1 VLCAVAGSPSAAIG
15 AMREAMALKARR
27 KPRIRRA
34 YVPAF
39 GGSGRMEMRA
49 IGAARGGWRDV
60 YHHLLT
66 MPLAGFFG
74 VMAAIYLTI
83 NTVFATAYLV
93 VGGVDNMRPGNF
105 ADAFFFSAETIS
117 TVGYGDMEPRSFS
130 AHSIVTAEGFVGIF
144 NLALAAGLLV
154 ARVSRPTA
162 RVLFSNRAVVTQ
174 HEGQRM
180 LILRAA
186 NQRRNRIVEAEVSVS
201 LLHEVKTK
209 EGDTIRRFET
219 MATVRSRNP
228 VFMLTWQIM
237 HPIDELSPLLGETSE
252 SLAARQ
258 SQIIVV
264 LKGLDE
270 TFAQTI
276 HARAAYNP
284 DQIVWGGKFVDIIR
298 RDEEDRPLIDYAH
311 FHDIA

>member
-1 VLCAVAGSPSAAIG
+1 
-15 AMREAMALKARR
+15 MRS
-27 KPRIRRA
+27 
-34 YVPAF
+34 V
-39 GGSGRMEMRA
+39 
-49 IGAARGGWRDV
+49 GAARDGWRDL

-74 VMAAIYLTI
+74 VMLAIYLTI
-83 NTVFATAYLV
+83 NTVFAIAYLV
-93 VGGVDNMRPGNF
+93 VGGVDNMRPGSF
-105 ADAFFFSAETIS
+105 VDAFFFSAETIS
-117 TVGYGDMEPRSFS
+117 TVGYGDMEPRSFG

-201 LLHEVKTK
+201 LLHEVTTK

-219 MATVRSRNP
+219 MATVRSRSP

-258 SQIIVV
+258 AQIIVV

-298 RDEEDRPLIDYAH
+298 RDDEDRPLIDYAH

>member
-1 VLCAVAGSPSAAIG
+1 
-15 AMREAMALKARR
+15 MARQARR
-27 KPRIRRA
+27 KPRQPRVARA
-34 YVPAF
+34 YLPAM
-39 GGSGRMEMRA
+39 GGDGRTQVRY
-49 IGAARGGWRDV
+49 IGHARDGWRDA

-66 MPLAGFFG
+66 MPLIAFFG
-74 VMAAIYLTI
+74 VMAAIYLGI

-162 RVLFSNRAVVTQ
+162 RVLFSDRALVTE
-174 HEGQRM
+174 HDGQRVLM
-180 LILRAA
+180 FRAA
-186 NQRRNRIVEAEVSVS
+186 NQRRNRIVEAEISVN
-201 LLHEVKTK
+201 LLREFKTS
-209 EGDTIRRFET
+209 EGHVTRRFET
-219 MATVRSRNP
+219 LATTRARTP
-228 VFMLTWQIM
+228 VFMLTWQVI
-237 HPIDELSPLLGETSE
+237 HPIDELSPLLGETAE
-252 SLAARQ
+252 SLAAREA
-258 SQIIVV
+258 QIIVV
-264 LKGLDE
+264 LRGLDE

-276 HARAAYNP
+276 HARTAYNP
-284 DQIVWGGKFVDIIR
+284 DQIVWGGRFADVIL
-298 RDEEDRPLIDYAH
+298 RDDDGGLLVDYAH